1 MSNVMY
7 GAMYISAEV
16 LCTLHIECIAIR
28 VFLPYT
34 QHQEKG
40 LQTYGVL
47 FDKV

>member
-7 GAMYISAEV
+7 GCFSAE